1 MLERGC
7 KARSNISLPELLW
20 DSVHFSVTSPSE
32 FHSSGQFEV
41 GTFVR
46 REHYR
51 FCLGFAEGFEEG
63 QRGPCAPP
71 WRPAA
76 TGQAGSPSC
85 AAELQNTRQQL
96 GLHIWIV
103 TVLYAREQLYCCFV
117 GFSVQHQTQW
127 REVSHR
133 KTSGAAVHLVQG
145 QGFLLA
151 LTWFWLWLWSTIS
164 RGCRAKRWPST
175 AKVTP
180 GAPRKVEQLDCC
192 EFTLVLLYLQNPPDA
207 SQAGAMPDTAS

>member
-1 MLERGC
+1 MRLSSFLCNIPIRISQLRTVWSRYFCEKRTLQVLLGVC
-7 KARSNISLPELLW
+7 RRFWGRSVWALCSPVKASSHRAGRLAILCCRA
-20 DSVHFSVTSPSE
+20 SE
-32 FHSSGQFEV
+32 HM
-41 GTFVR
+41 
-46 REHYR
+46 
-51 FCLGFAEGFEEG
+51 
-63 QRGPCAPP
+63 
-71 WRPAA
+71 
-76 TGQAGSPSC
+76 
-85 AAELQNTRQQL
+85 RQQL

-103 TVLYAREQLYCCFV
+103 IVLYAREQLYCFV
-117 GFSVQHQTQW
+117 GFSVQHQT